1 MVLLRDSYEYDMTK
15 RPERDKRDQSRI
27 AALPGNG
34 GCDGKTHQKLS

>member
-15 RPERDKRDQSRI
+15 CPESDKRDQKRSE
-27 AALPGNG
+27 ALPGNG